1 VPVAAAAAKPAG
13 HGMLIAGALSG
24 LFFLLLTLVLCALLL
39 RRRARRRVPA
49 SADVERSFDAY
60 SARPPRVS
68 KRAPPPS
75 SSFVPLLDDD
85 DAASSRFGFA
95 SFLRTSVLS
104 STAGAPLMRELPQK
118 AYAMRLADAPSEAE
132 ADVHGEVAR
141 LRAEVGRLRAREAVR
156 SWDARTGESDVLP
169 AYSSGGLT
177 PRPVAY

>member
-1 VPVAAAAAKPAG
+1 
-13 HGMLIAGALSG
+13 MLIAGALSG

-39 RRRARRRVPA
+39 RRRARRRIPA

-68 KRAPPPS
+68 KRAPPPTT

-85 DAASSRFGFA
+85 DAASSRFGFR

-104 STAGAPLMRELPQK
+104 SAAGAPPMRELPQK

-169 AYSSGGLT
+169 AYSSGGL
-177 PRPVAY
+177 PSRPVAY